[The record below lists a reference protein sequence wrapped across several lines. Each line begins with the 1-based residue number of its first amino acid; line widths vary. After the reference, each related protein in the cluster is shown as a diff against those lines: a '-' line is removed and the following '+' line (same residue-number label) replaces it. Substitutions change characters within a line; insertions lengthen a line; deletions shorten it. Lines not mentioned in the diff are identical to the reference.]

1 MKLRNKKLPLNS
13 NILNTSNYSYMK
25 ICKTLQCFIFVVLGM
40 LFFSCEEPIYK
51 DSSLSPE
58 IRAEDL
64 IKRLSLEEKVSLMQ
78 MNSPA
83 IPRLGI
89 KKYDWWNEAL
99 HGVGRAG
106 TATVFPQCIGM
117 AASFNDELL
126 YDVFTA
132 ISDEARAKNTKA
144 AEAGGLKRYQG
155 LTFWTPNVNIFR
167 DPRWGR
173 GQETYGEDPYLS
185 GRMGISVVK
194 GLQGP
199 DSTKYDKLHACAKHY
214 AVHSGPEWNRHVFN
228 AENIDPRDLWETY
241 LPAFKD
247 LVTKAGVKEVMCAYN
262 RFEGEPCC
270 GSSRLLQQILRDEWG
285 FKGLVLSDC
294 WAISDFYTEGHHN
307 TEQDVQHATA
317 KAVYSGTDLE
327 CGESYGSLVDAVK
340 EGLINEVM
348 IDRSLKRLMKARFEL
363 GEMDEDVSWKKIPYS
378 VVDCERHKALALRMA
393 EESLVLLQN
402 KNNILP
408 LNKNMKIAVIGPNA
422 NDSVMQWGNY
432 NGFPSKTVTLLEGLK
447 EYFLDSKILYE
458 QGCDH
463 TSEVSLLSLFDLCIA
478 DGKKGFKAMYWNN
491 MNYEGNPNV
500 INHINTPF
508 HFTTAGGT
516 VFAPGVNLGNFSASY
531 ESVLTPIKNEKIV
544 FSFQT
549 QGHVKLYIDGKEVAS
564 GLNVKNS
571 HAYEIKVQAGRH
583 YDIKVDYVATE
594 GDCATLNFDL
604 GREVPL
610 NISEIVNKV
619 KDTDV
624 VIFAGGISPQL
635 EGEEMPISIP
645 GFKGGDRQK
654 IELPII
660 QTRLIEAIKKAGKKI
675 VLINFS
681 GSAMALNKESQLC
694 DAIIQ
699 AWYPGQSGGKA
710 IAKTLVGE
718 YNPAGRLP
726 ITFYKSTEQ
735 LPDFEDYSL
744 KGRTYRYFTG
754 EPLFPFGHGL
764 SYTSFEYGEINLSS
778 KTIKSGES
786 LLLTI
791 PVSNIGNYDGEE
803 VVQVYLR
810 RPDDKEG
817 PLLTLR
823 EFKRINIGKGKTK
836 KIHFKLMPESFEWFD
851 TNTNTMRILDGE
863 YEILYGGTS
872 DMNKLKRVR
881 IKVDK

>member
-1 MKLRNKKLPLNS
+1 MKIGKTLPLVT
-13 NILNTSNYSYMK
+13 IVGCG
-25 ICKTLQCFIFVVLGM
+25 I
-40 LFFSCEEPIYK
+40 LFFSCQEPAYKNTSLPPEE
-51 DSSLSPE
+51 
-58 IRAEDL
+58 RAED
-64 IKRLSLEEKVSLMQ
+64 IISRLSLEEKVSLMQ

-89 KKYDWWNEAL
+89 KQYDWWSEAL

-117 AASFNDELL
+117 AASFDDQLL
-126 YDVFTA
+126 FDVFTA
-132 ISDEARAKNTKA
+132 VSDEARAKNTEFAKSG
-144 AEAGGLKRYQG
+144 ELKRYQG

-214 AVHSGPEWNRHVFN
+214 AVHSGPEWNRHIFN

-270 GSSRLLQQILRDEWG
+270 GSTRLLQQILREEWG
-285 FKGLVLSDC
+285 FEGIVLSDC
-294 WAISDFYTEGHHN
+294 WAIADFYTEGHHN
-307 TEQDVQHATA
+307 TEPDAQHASA
-317 KAVYSGTDLE
+317 KAVHSGTDLE

-340 EGLINEVM
+340 EGLIDEET
-348 IDRSLKRLMKARFEL
+348 IDKSLKRLMTARFEL
-363 GEMDEDVSWKKIPYS
+363 GEMDEDVSWKEIPYS
-378 VVDCERHKALALRMA
+378 IVDCKEHKDLALRMA

-408 LNKNMKIAVIGPNA
+408 LSKDIKIALIGPNA

-432 NGFPSKTVTLLEGLK
+432 NGFPSKTITLFDGIK
-447 EYFLDSKILYE
+447 EFIPESQIIYE

-463 TSEVSLLSLFDLCIA
+463 TSDVSLQSLFDLCNA
-478 DGKKGFKAMYWNN
+478 DGKKGFKAMYWNK
-491 MNYEGNPNV
+491 MKQEGDPDV
-500 INHINTPF
+500 VSHVGTPF
-508 HFTTAGGT
+508 HFTTAGAT
-516 VFAPGVNLGNFSASY
+516 VFAPGVDLGNFSAIY
-531 ESVLTPIKNEKIV
+531 ESKLKPVKDEKIV

-549 QGHVKLYIDGKEVAS
+549 QGQIKLYIDGKEVAS

-571 HAYEIKVQAGRH
+571 HAYEMQVEAGKE
-583 YDIKVDYVATE
+583 YDIKMDYVATE
-594 GDCATLNFDL
+594 GNCATLNFDF

-610 NISEIVNKV
+610 DISAIISKI
-619 KDTDV
+619 KDADI

-635 EGEEMPISIP
+635 EGEEMPIRIP
-645 GFKGGDRQK
+645 GFNGGDREY
-654 IELPII
+654 IELPAI
-660 QTRLIEAIKKAGKKI
+660 QTRLLTAIKGAGKKI
-675 VLINFS
+675 VLVNFS
-681 GSAMALNKESQLC
+681 GSAMALAKEAQIC

-699 AWYPGQSGGKA
+699 AWYPGQAGGKA
-710 IAKTLVGE
+710 IAATLMGE

-726 ITFYKSTEQ
+726 LTFYKSTSQ

-744 KGRTYRYFTG
+744 KGRTYRYFTD

-764 SYTSFEYGEINLSS
+764 SYTSFKYGEATLSS
-778 KTIKSGES
+778 HAIKTDET
-786 LLLTI
+786 LALTI
-791 PVSNIGNYDGEE
+791 PVSNVGQYDGDE
-803 VVQVYLR
+803 VVQVYIR
-810 RPDDKEG
+810 RPDDKHG

-823 EFKRINIGKGKTK
+823 EFKRINIKKGDTSN
-836 KIHFKLMPESFEWFD
+836 IEFRLTPESFEWFD
-851 TNTNTMRILDGE
+851 TNTNTMRTLEGE

-872 DMNKLKRVR
+872 DMKYLKSV
-881 IKVDK
+881 KVTLTE